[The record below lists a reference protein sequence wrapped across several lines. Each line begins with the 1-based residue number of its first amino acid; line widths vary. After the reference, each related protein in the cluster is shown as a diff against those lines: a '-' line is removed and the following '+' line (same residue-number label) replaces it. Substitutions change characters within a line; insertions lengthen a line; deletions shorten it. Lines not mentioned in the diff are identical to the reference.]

1 MAIVTKQST
10 GEQTREPAAIEA
22 LLTQHGLVYERWNID
37 KLAAHPQPDDKS
49 AQEHILDVFSDEVDA
64 LCATRG
70 YKSADV
76 IALTPNTEN
85 LDELLAKF
93 DKEHTHD
100 EDEVRFTVS
109 GRGIFTIRGVDNEL
123 YDIEMHPGDLL
134 VVPEGTKH
142 YFTLCD
148 DRQIQCIRLFTN
160 KANWVAHYVDQEA
173 PA

>member
-1 MAIVTKQST
+1 MAIVTRQST
-10 GEQTREPAAIEA
+10 GAQTREPAAIQE
-22 LLTQHGLVYERWNID
+22 LLSRHGMVYERWNID
-37 KLAAHPQPDDKS
+37 KLAARPQPTGMS
-49 AQEHILDVFSDEVDA
+49 AQEHILDVFSEEVDA
-64 LCATRG
+64 LRATRG

-76 IALTPNTEN
+76 IALTPDTEN

-93 DKEHTHD
+93 DKEHTHS

-123 YDIEMHPGDLL
+123 YDIEMHPGDLI

-160 KANWVAHYVDQEA
+160 KASWVAQYVDEELHA
-173 PA
+173 